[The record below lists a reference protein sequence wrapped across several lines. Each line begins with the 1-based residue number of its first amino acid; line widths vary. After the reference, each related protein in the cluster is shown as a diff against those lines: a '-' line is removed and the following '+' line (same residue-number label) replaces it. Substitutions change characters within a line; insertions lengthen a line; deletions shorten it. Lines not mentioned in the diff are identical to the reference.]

1 MLDNPHKSLVVLKPK
16 KGLTKEREDELF
28 KALSEKKASLSEDEL
43 AQIMQEEKLLR
54 AYQDAEESE
63 EDLQKI
69 PLLAREDIG
78 EKARKLVWEEC
89 QIGDVKVLLH
99 EMFSGGIG
107 YIRMMFSV
115 KDLPQVLLPYV
126 GLFKGCFGL
135 LNTKNYSYGELFN
148 EVNIQTGGMSAVNNT
163 YAKMDNPDDFIL
175 TLELKTKVLY
185 ENIDKAL
192 MLMQEMILSSDF
204 TDKTRMRE
212 IILEG
217 KSRMQG
223 QMISG
228 GHSVAVNRAM
238 SYGSALGE
246 VSELISGIPFYRL
259 ICSLAESF
267 DAEDLAEKMNT
278 LAHFIF
284 RKENLMVDFI
294 GTKEGYELLEK
305 CVPAFADSLY
315 TDQVVKQVNNITVS
329 KKNEGFMTSG
339 QVQYVCRAGNFK
351 KKGLPYTGA
360 LRILKVMLGYEYL
373 WTNVRVKG
381 GAYGCMCGFSKSG
394 DSYFVSYR
402 DPNLEK
408 TVKVFEE
415 AADAVANA
423 KIDERTVTQYLI
435 GAISDLDVPM
445 NPATLGLFSLSAYM
459 TGVTQEMLQKER
471 DDMLHATGDDIR
483 ALSKYIEAFME
494 DDFFCTVG
502 NAQKIKASKELFL
515 HMENL
520 T

>member
-1 MLDNPHKSLVVLKPK
+1 M
-16 KGLTKEREDELF
+16 
-28 KALSEKKASLSEDEL
+28 
-43 AQIMQEEKLLR
+43 
-54 AYQDAEESE
+54 
-63 EDLQKI
+63 
-69 PLLAREDIG
+69 
-78 EKARKLVWEEC
+78 
-89 QIGDVKVLLH
+89 
-99 EMFSGGIG
+99 
-107 YIRMMFSV
+107 
-115 KDLPQVLLPYV
+115 
-126 GLFKGCFGL
+126 
-135 LNTKNYSYGELFN
+135 
-148 EVNIQTGGMSAVNNT
+148 
-163 YAKMDNPDDFIL
+163 
-175 TLELKTKVLY
+175 
-185 ENIDKAL
+185 
-192 MLMQEMILSSDF
+192 
-204 TDKTRMRE
+204 
-212 IILEG
+212 
-217 KSRMQG
+217 
-223 QMISG
+223 
-228 GHSVAVNRAM
+228 
-238 SYGSALGE
+238 
-246 VSELISGIPFYRL
+246 
-259 ICSLAESF
+259 
-267 DAEDLAEKMNT
+267 
-278 LAHFIF
+278 
-284 RKENLMVDFI
+284 
-294 GTKEGYELLEK
+294 
-305 CVPAFADSLY
+305 PAFADSLY